1 MDTQRRFAVMGEN
14 VYSTLN
20 KIMKNQNLLKLLK
33 FTDGSPLEHPD
44 LTQDEIDEM
53 LGRNILIVPKIP
65 DELDD
70 KLCYVMVLL
79 DRYQVLPSNS
89 EFKTAEIRFVVLC
102 PTDRWVIDEKT
113 LRPYAIMN
121 EIDKMFNE
129 KELAGIGN
137 LKFDSFGILVPSVN
151 LSGYTMIYGHYEF
164 N

>member
-1 MDTQRRFAVMGEN
+1 METQRRFSVMGEN
-14 VYSTLN
+14 IYNILN
-20 KIMKNQNLLKLLK
+20 RIQKNQKLLKLLK
-33 FTDGSPLEHPD
+33 FTDSSPLEHSD
-44 LTQDEIDEM
+44 LTQDEIDAM

-70 KLCYVMVLL
+70 KLCYVIALL
-79 DRYQVLPSNS
+79 DKYQVAPGNS
-89 EFKTAEIRFVVLC
+89 EFKAAEIRFVVLC
-102 PTDRWVIDEKT
+102 PTDRWIINEKN

-121 EIDKMFNE
+121 EMDLMFNE

-137 LKFDSFGILVPSVN
+137 LQFHTLGILVPSTN

>member
-20 KIMKNQNLLKLLK
+20 KIMKNQRLLKLLK
-33 FTDGSPLEHPD
+33 FTDGNPLKHPD
-44 LTQDEIDEM
+44 LTQDEIDKM

-102 PTDRWVIDEKT
+102 PTDRWVINEKT

-137 LKFDSFGILVPSVN
+137 LEFDRFNILVPSVN